1 MTHEVLKQIED
12 AIANSI
18 ATDSVSHIVFPI
30 HPSNEKFTIDE
41 LVDVISETQGYLV
54 DYTEENNGS
63 YDVWG
68 WTNATKKDQTDWRIN
83 IFLSTTTC

>member
-1 MTHEVLKQIED
+1 MTQEVLKQIED
-12 AIANSI
+12 AISKSI
-18 ATDSVSHIVFPI
+18 ETDSVSHIVFPI
-30 HPSNEKFTIDE
+30 HPNNEKITIDE
-41 LVDVISETQGYLV
+41 LVEEISVTQGYLV

-83 IFLSTTTC
+83 VFL